1 MKYLLMIYGNEA
13 AIKAAGKAESEQVI
27 AAYRSY
33 MDAATKAGIVLGSN
47 RLQFSTT
54 ATTVRAADGKT
65 QVLDGPYVETKEQL
79 GGYLL
84 IDVPDLDTAL
94 AWAARC
100 PAASHGAVEVR
111 PIWEAPYLAQQQAA
125 E

>member
-54 ATTVRAADGKT
+54 ATTVRVADGKT
-65 QVLDGPYVETKEQL
+65 QVLDGPYVETKERL

-84 IDVPDLDTAL
+84 VDVPDLDTAL